1 MSWAAHELE
10 SYVLQKHVKVRISY
24 IAVLFGCLLPDF
36 FTKLPVYGLHI
47 GDVELIKAKTPYKY
61 HRGWPGV
68 GPTHSLLWAFLIST
82 LVLLIWRNRAWFL
95 GILIGTAAHV
105 LTDTFDSVGTM
116 VFFPFTTQHYSTG
129 MWAYASQQGRY
140 GDAAAYYSSLGGVWD
155 VFWLLV
161 ALTGAG
167 VLGRRYFHEKVL
179 PNDPGAWAW
188 LKRTFGLNDS
198 AMVAAYRAW
207 FVYGACRI
215 FAWFAWARLLN
226 PNRGTEVVDFS
237 WGGPSWVD
245 KVSYPFPGWG
255 TFLQNTA
262 VGMLGWTIT
271 VIVCWR
277 LFGRKLWDR
286 AAAREVERE
295 ARARRELGLA
305 PAPAT

>member
-1 MSWAAHELE
+1 VSWAAHELE

-24 IAVLFGCLLPDF
+24 IAILFGCLLPDF

-47 GDVELIKAKTPYKY
+47 GNMELIKAKTPYKY

-116 VFFPFTTQHYSTG
+116 VFFPFTTQHYSTD

-155 VFWLLV
+155 LLWLLI

-167 VLGRRYFHEKVL
+167 VLSRKYFRETVL

-188 LKRTFGLNDS
+188 MKRTFGLNDS

-226 PNRGTEVVDFS
+226 PNRGKEVLDLT
-237 WGGPSWVD
+237 WGGPDWVD

-255 TFLQNTA
+255 TFLLHTA
-262 VGMLGWTIT
+262 IGVVGWTVT
-271 VIVCWR
+271 VVVGWR
-277 LFGRKLWDR
+277 LFGRRLWDR
-286 AAAREVERE
+286 AAEQEAQRE
-295 ARARRELGLA
+295 AKAMRELGLA
-305 PAPAT
+305 PA